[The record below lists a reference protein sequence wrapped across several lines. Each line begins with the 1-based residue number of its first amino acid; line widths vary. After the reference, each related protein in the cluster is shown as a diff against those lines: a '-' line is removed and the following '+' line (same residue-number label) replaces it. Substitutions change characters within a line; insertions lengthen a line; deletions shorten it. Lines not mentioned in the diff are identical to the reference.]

1 VIRRLDG
8 RRGIPG
14 KAEQAETFGPGVI
27 DTAGRDPLWPMV
39 RRTAV
44 FLARNGPV
52 SDASSIMPRAR
63 RCLSFGARRRFSGPC
78 PGLCRAWPVRHVEV
92 MWSHMKSIT
101 SHHLALKIQNEVKRF
116 HIEMCLPSVM
126 RSGRT

>member
-14 KAEQAETFGPGVI
+14 KAEQAETFGPGLI

-39 RRTAV
+39 RRAGV

-63 RCLSFGARRRFSGPC
+63 RCLSFAHDAGSAARVPDCAVRGPS
-78 PGLCRAWPVRHVEV
+78 A
-92 MWSHMKSIT
+92 M
-101 SHHLALKIQNEVKRF
+101 
-116 HIEMCLPSVM
+116 
-126 RSGRT
+126 